1 MAPVTKVV
9 YQEGDFGY
17 DETSATY
24 TAIFYVPPHVEY
36 QLRVEVLQSD
46 LGSTSEKI
54 TDIDVDGISF
64 MVGDCNPPGD
74 DYACTF
80 YDCTPFMTRKTTS
93 SATGIIE
100 IDVRYT
106 GHSKDCNCDKTT
118 WECKDEIT
126 SDAEAFGSPMAAV
139 ARITLT
145 PILESND
152 IPGKNHLKF
161 GCLTELLNNFYL
173 IL

>member
-1 MAPVTKVV
+1 MSTSSTPAPITKIV

-17 DETSATY
+17 DESRATY

-36 QLRVEVLQSD
+36 VLKIEVLQSD
-46 LGSTSEKI
+46 LAGITEKI
-54 TDIDVDGISF
+54 TDIDVDGMPF
-64 MVGDCNPPGD
+64 MDGDCNPPGD

-80 YDCTPFMTRKTTS
+80 YDCTPLMTRKTTS

-118 WECKDEIT
+118 WECKDENQI
-126 SDAEAFGSPMAAV
+126 FGSPMTAV

-145 PILESND
+145 PALDVVDNS
-152 IPGKNHLKF
+152 GKIIYI
-161 GCLTELLNNFYL
+161 CTAL
-173 IL
+173 IKLRLRYA